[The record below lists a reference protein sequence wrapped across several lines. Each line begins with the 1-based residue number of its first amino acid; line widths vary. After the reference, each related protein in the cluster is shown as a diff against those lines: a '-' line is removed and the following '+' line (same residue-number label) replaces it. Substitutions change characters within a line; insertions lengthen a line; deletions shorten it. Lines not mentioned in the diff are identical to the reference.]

1 MVFFKCRDSGNL
13 GWATWHTSISPGSG
27 LYLHSNTSKYG
38 IGSTAYGTFTSS
50 VVELNAWGPVN
61 GSVESFMFLAF
72 TGIAGYSK
80 FGSWKGNVNALGP
93 FIYTG
98 FKPAFILWKPTG
110 ASENWIINDA
120 RRKKDATDNNKEN
133 EVYERLYPNTNAYQ
147 SSSQAMMDIL
157 SNGFKIRT
165 ADTAWNG
172 NGLEYVYAAFAENP
186 FVTSTG
192 TPCTAR

>member
-1 MVFFKCRDSGNL
+1 ME
-13 GWATWHTSISPGSG
+13 TS
-27 LYLHSNTSKYG
+27 
-38 IGSTAYGTFTSS
+38 
-50 VVELNAWGPVN
+50 
-61 GSVESFMFLAF
+61 
-72 TGIAGYSK
+72 
-80 FGSWKGNVNALGP
+80 
-93 FIYTG
+93 
-98 FKPAFILWKPTG
+98 G